1 MEKWAH
7 NTDIH
12 RNNNG
17 NDTRDGGD
25 DGDGVYDDRKTNRR
39 SLTSWKSLS

>member
-17 NDTRDGGD
+17 NDIRGGDGGD
-25 DGDGVYDDRKTNRR
+25 DVCGGKTNRR
-39 SLTSWKSLS
+39 SLTSWKSWS